1 MPVEVEKKKDLTK
14 GRKQIQDSR
23 NRLMKLEKD
32 GLELV
37 TNIKIAGDTRE
48 NLRRNEEEEI
58 NRLRKERLEQESKIA
73 TDKFEEIVKK
83 WESAQS
89 KDIPQELH
97 EVSKLKN
104 KILNLM
110 SKHLINI

>member
-1 MPVEVEKKKDLTK
+1 LPVEVEKKKELTK

-23 NRLMKLEKD
+23 SRLMKLEKD

-48 NLRRNEEEEI
+48 HMRRNEEEEI
-58 NRLRKERLEQESKIA
+58 NRLRKERLEQEGKIA

-83 WESAQS
+83 WETAQA

-97 EVSKLKN
+97 EVNEFQNSKLY
-104 KILNLM
+104 
-110 SKHLINI
+110 